1 MSEEKQVKKQLL
13 KNMVL
18 NLITFTILF
27 YLLGLVIYTQFKE
40 NLYTSADSEL
50 TNFIM
55 RRNLKT
61 SDFSNLDPNSKDEK
75 KVFNESSPSDV
86 NTSDSINENPP
97 VAPKEDSP
105 RLIIINRDKDGNIIE
120 NDNLNEI
127 FSDITFDVN
136 NLNSIYDISVDGY
149 SYRGIN
155 YKDENGTY
163 KQALINVDSEKQ
175 IAHQFITNLVITFS
189 LSVIAITIVSYFLS
203 KKTLEPIITS
213 WKKQNEFVE
222 NASHELR
229 TPITIIK
236 AKQEMLLEK
245 PNEKIIDNAEEISI
259 TLKETQRLIKL
270 INELMEIAKNDN
282 DKIKLNK
289 QSFSID
295 NEIKELMILYEDVAK
310 IDNKTLT
317 CNLNFSENIYADLNK
332 IKELLVILLDNSL
345 KYTSSGDS
353 INISTYK
360 KDNKCV
366 IEIEDTG
373 IGISN
378 EAIDHVFERFY
389 REEKS
394 RNSEKGGMGLGLSI
408 AYGIVT
414 LHKGSIKYEKN
425 RVKGTKVIV
434 KLPIN

>member
-13 KNMVL
+13 KNMIL

-27 YLLGLVIYTQFKE
+27 YLLGLVIYTQFKQ
-40 NLYTSADSEL
+40 NLYTSADNAL

-55 RRNLKT
+55 RRK
-61 SDFSNLDPNSKDEK
+61 DFNAI
-75 KVFNESSPSDV
+75 SPSDV
-86 NTSDSINENPP
+86 NASDGVNKNHPD
-97 VAPKEDSP
+97 APKEDSP
-105 RLIIINRDKDGNIIE
+105 RLIIINRDENGNIIE
-120 NDNLNEI
+120 NDNLNKI
-127 FSDITFDVN
+127 FSGITFDIN
-136 NLNSIYDISVDGY
+136 NLNSIYDISVDSY

-155 YKDENGTY
+155 YKDDSGTY

-295 NEIKELMILYEDVAK
+295 NEIKDLMILYEDVAK

-317 CNLNFSENIYADLNK
+317 CNLNFNENIYADLNK

-345 KYTSSGDS
+345 KYTSNGDS

-425 RVKGTKVIV
+425 RIKGTKVIV